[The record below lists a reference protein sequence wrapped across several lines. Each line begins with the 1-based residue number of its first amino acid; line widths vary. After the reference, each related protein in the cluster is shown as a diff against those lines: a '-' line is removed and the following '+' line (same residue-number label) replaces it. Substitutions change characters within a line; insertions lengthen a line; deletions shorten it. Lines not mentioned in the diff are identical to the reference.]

1 MRSAF
6 QNPCCNLSHGKSDT
20 VGSVLGSLEAESETG
35 ICIKWLTEGER
46 EAGKGR
52 GGCEQGCVSVKSSP
66 GSDS

>member
-1 MRSAF
+1 M
-6 QNPCCNLSHGKSDT
+6 C
-20 VGSVLGSLEAESETG
+20 
-35 ICIKWLTEGER
+35 KWLTEGER